1 MSKPIVAI
9 VGRPNV
15 GKSTLFNQIGKKKL
29 SIVDD
34 MAGVTRDRI
43 YMDANWLNR
52 EFTLIDTGG
61 IEIKTADKM
70 LNEIKIQV
78 KIAVE
83 EADAIIFV
91 VDGRSGVTLD
101 DENVAKFLRGSKKPI
116 ILAVNKIDGVNLE
129 NESFEFYKLG
139 LGEPIGISA
148 SNALNLG
155 DLLDKVVE
163 NLPSEEE
170 NAPKDDDE
178 IKIAVI
184 GRPNVGK
191 SSLVNK
197 ILGEERVIVSDVP
210 GTTRD
215 AIDTHFFL
223 DGTKFTLIDTAGM
236 RKKSK
241 IDEPVERYSVIR
253 SLRAID
259 RADVVL
265 MLIEAPVGVTEQDKK
280 IAGYAHDS
288 GKGCVIVVN
297 KWDIFPNKHDRST
310 NRFTDELRERLGFLQ
325 YAPVVYISALT
336 GQRVERVTELVK
348 FVAEQQSMRIQTS
361 ILNELIRD
369 AVAVNPPPSKKGKS
383 AKIFF
388 VTQAE
393 ICPPRFIIFVN
404 EPELLHFSYVRFIE
418 NRLRESFGFE
428 GTPIRFSV
436 RKHNQKEDE
445 Q

>member
-15 GKSTLFNQIGKKKL
+15 GKSTLFNQIGKRRV

-43 YMDANWLNR
+43 YMDATWLNH

-61 IEIKTADKM
+61 IEIKSADKI
-70 LNEIKIQV
+70 LTEIRTQA
-78 KIAVE
+78 KIAVD
-83 EADAIIFV
+83 EADVIVFV
-91 VDGRSGVTLD
+91 VDGRAGLTAD
-101 DENVAKFLRGSKKPI
+101 DEAVAKFLRGSKKPI
-116 ILAVNKIDGVNLE
+116 VLAVNKIDTPQQE
-129 NESFEFYKLG
+129 TYEFYGLG

-155 DLLDKVVE
+155 DLLDAVVK
-163 NLPSEEE
+163 NLPQSEIDVR
-170 NAPKDDDE
+170 DDDE
-178 IKIAVI
+178 IRIAVI

-191 SSLVNK
+191 SSLVNAM
-197 ILGEERVIVSDVP
+197 LGEERVIVSEIP

-215 AIDTHFFL
+215 AIDTHFFV

-236 RKKSK
+236 RRKSK
-241 IDEPVERYSVIR
+241 IEEPVERYSVIR

-265 MLIEAPVGVTEQDKK
+265 MLIEAPTGVTEQDKK

-310 NRFTDELRERLGFLQ
+310 NRFTDDLRERLGFLQ
-325 YAPVVYISALT
+325 YAPVVYVSALT

-388 VTQAE
+388 VTQAD
-393 ICPPRFIIFVN
+393 ICPPKFIIFVN
-404 EPELLHFSYVRFIE
+404 EPELLHFSYLRFIE

-428 GTPIRFSV
+428 GTPLKFVV
-436 RKHNQKEDE
+436 RKHNDNSD
-445 Q
+445 

>member
-15 GKSTLFNQIGKKKL
+15 GKSTLFNQIGKRRL

-43 YMDANWLNR
+43 YMDATWLDR

-61 IEIKTADKM
+61 IEIKSADKI
-70 LNEIKIQV
+70 LTQIRTQA
-78 KIAVE
+78 KIAVD
-83 EADAIIFV
+83 EADVIVFV
-91 VDGRSGVTLD
+91 TDGRAGPTAD
-101 DENVAKFLRGSKKPI
+101 DEAVAKFLRTSDKPI
-116 ILAVNKIDGVNLE
+116 VLAVNKVDTQQIADELY
-129 NESFEFYKLG
+129 EFYNLG
-139 LGEPIGISA
+139 LGDPIGISA

-155 DLLDKVVE
+155 DLLDAVIKSFPKTDVE
-163 NLPSEEE
+163 VR
-170 NAPKDDDE
+170 DDDE
-178 IKIAVI
+178 IRIAVI

-197 ILGEERVIVSDVP
+197 MLGEERVIVSDIP

-215 AIDTHFFL
+215 AIDTHFFA
-223 DGTKFTLIDTAGM
+223 DGVKFTLIDTAGM
-236 RKKSK
+236 RRKSK

-265 MLIEAPVGVTEQDKK
+265 MMIEAPCGVTEQDKK

-297 KWDIFPNKHDRST
+297 KWDIFPDKHDRST
-310 NRFTDELRERLGFLQ
+310 NRFTDDLRDRLGFLQ
-325 YAPVVYISALT
+325 YAPVVYVSALT
-336 GQRVERVTELVK
+336 GQRIDRVTELVK

-361 ILNELIRD
+361 VLNELIRD
-369 AVAVNPPPSKKGKS
+369 AVAVNPPPSKKGRS

-388 VTQAE
+388 ATQSD
-393 ICPPRFIIFVN
+393 IRPPRFILFAN
-404 EPELLHFSYVRFIE
+404 EPELLHFSYLRFIE

-428 GTPIRFSV
+428 GTPLKFIV
-436 RKHNQKEDE
+436 RKHNQKSDG